1 MSIEAM
7 KQALEALD
15 CIHSPLYVREI
26 EKIGKATVALRAAIE
41 QTNNKIGDEDQ
52 LIFSAWRDSEA
63 YQVPMT
69 EEGVKLAGR
78 RFETFRK
85 GWEYHKFYLE
95 HGDVYM
101 KDYLEHGPRCEDE

>member
-7 KQALEALD
+7 KQALEFIAGLGRNHWGNRRAVMD
-15 CIHSPLYVREI
+15 N
-26 EKIGKATVALRAAIE
+26 LRAAIE
-41 QTNNKIGDEDQ
+41 QAENKLGDEDQ
-52 LIFSAWRDSEA
+52 LIYNAWRDSEA

-69 EEGVKLAGR
+69 EEGMRLAGI

-85 GWEYHKFYLE
+85 GWEYHKFYSE
-95 HGDVYM
+95 HGDVFM